1 MNISLELTKE
11 TADKVARA
19 AQDAG
24 KDVPSFLEEFVKR
37 SFAGEKT
44 PRRSVA
50 EILEPFR
57 AEVEQSGLADE
68 QLDAVFTEARGHA
81 FANRR
86 QRPP

>member
-19 AQDAG
+19 AAEAG
-24 KDVPSFLEEFVKR
+24 KDLPSFLEDFVKE
-37 SFAGEKT
+37 SFTGEKT

-50 EILEPFR
+50 EILAPFR
-57 AEVEQSGLADE
+57 AQVEQSGVTE
-68 QLDAVFTEARGHA
+68 GQLDSVFTEARDRA

-86 QRPP
+86 GQR